1 MSDIVLNSDG
11 TSIWTDPKEK
21 LEAVKAA
28 LIPHLQ
34 RIEAKVKANDS
45 SMYPRKLE
53 NFSNAIYKRIQLC
66 LNKFPIVPT
75 KYAVDIDLDT
85 LKDNINSFYEMVEF
99 VMDYYEDFIMTKVLL
114 CNFLRVE
121 SYVYNQ
127 LLLSSNPDILTEMH
141 ILDENFVNE
150 TLLSAEVGKTKEK
163 SSSIR
168 MSVDGVGH
176 SISLKPAFD
185 EKPTIN
191 VISYDAET
199 VAKSIANM
207 GIKLIDKKK

>member
-1 MSDIVLNSDG
+1 
-11 TSIWTDPKEK
+11 
-21 LEAVKAA
+21 
-28 LIPHLQ
+28 
-34 RIEAKVKANDS
+34 
-45 SMYPRKLE
+45 
-53 NFSNAIYKRIQLC
+53 LC
-66 LNKFPIVPT
+66 LNQFPIVPT
-75 KYAVDIDLDT
+75 KYAVEIDIDT
-85 LKDNINSFYEMVEF
+85 LKDNINQFYNLVGF
-99 VMDYYEDFIMTKVLL
+99 IMDYYDDFIITKVLF

-121 SYVYNQ
+121 SYVYNN
-127 LLLSSNPDILTEMH
+127 LLISPNSEILTEMR